1 MAVKT
6 PGDFRQ
12 NLARVGDL
20 RGRHGGEAG
29 DRSGGNHRGRA
40 TGDDVI
46 QVFVAVGTEPR

>member
-12 NLARVGDL
+12 DLARVVDL
-20 RGRHGGEAG
+20 RGRHGGKAG
-29 DRSGGNHRGRA
+29 NGTGGNHRGRP
-40 TGDDVI
+40 TGNDVI